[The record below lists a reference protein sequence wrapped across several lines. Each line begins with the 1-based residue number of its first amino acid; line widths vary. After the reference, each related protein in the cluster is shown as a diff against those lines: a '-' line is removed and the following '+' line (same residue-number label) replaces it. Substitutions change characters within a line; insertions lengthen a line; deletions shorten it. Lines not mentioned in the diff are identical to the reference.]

1 MSRRCSLDNLGLLLS
16 LTGQVSVRDNIDPK
30 KRGDPE
36 TNTKHQRTPNEDANK
51 QIQDKHSQAPNEPLS
66 KNTVYGRHNDNSRL
80 GIVGRLS

>member
-1 MSRRCSLDNLGLLLS
+1 MSRSCCLDNLGLLLS

-51 QIQDKHSQAPNEPLS
+51 ETQDKHREAQNEPLS
-66 KNTVYGRHNDNSRL
+66 KNTFYGRQNDNSRL

>member
-16 LTGQVSVRDNIDPK
+16 LTGQVSVRDNNNPK
-30 KRGDPE
+30 KPTHPA
-36 TNTKHQRTPNEDANK
+36 TNTKHKRTPNGHANK
-51 QIQDKHSQAPNEPLS
+51 KTQEAQRQAPNEPLS